1 MEQLIVSVSGI
12 RGIYGKD
19 LKEEDAL
26 MFGKA
31 FGLWAKGQNIA
42 VARDTRL
49 SGEPLKAAFISGLLW
64 AGKNVSDFG
73 IAATPALTWF
83 AEKTGGFYG
92 SIITASHNPVEYN
105 GIKLINSCGTFLN
118 LKQFESF
125 FNTYKNIEKKKS
137 KKPGVYFFDA
147 HLMDRFFS
155 SLFNFIDVSSIRKKR
170 IKVVVDPVEGVGA
183 IYSKK
188 FLEMLGCDV
197 VMINS
202 TLPGIFSHP
211 PEPVPSHLRHLGEI
225 VKKENA
231 DIGFGQ
237 DPDCDRLLL
246 VADNG
251 MCVSEDLGFSVLINW
266 ILQRK
271 KGPVV
276 VNIATTK
283 LVDDI
288 CRDAGVEIFRTM
300 VGEVC
305 VVEKMK
311 EVGASAGGEGNGG
324 VIFPD
329 FHYGRDSFIGMALA
343 LEMLAKTG
351 LNLSE
356 IIKKFPQYYFVK
368 KKIKFPS
375 EKISG
380 LYKKLKE
387 KFTDGRIKHL
397 DGIRIDFEDA
407 WLGIRPSGTEPIVR
421 IFVEGKDTK
430 TVNSLIKEVQECI
443 NSFYKTV

>member
-1 MEQLIVSVSGI
+1 FV
-12 RGIYGKD
+12 K
-19 LKEEDAL
+19 
-26 MFGKA
+26 
-31 FGLWAKGQNIA
+31 
-42 VARDTRL
+42 
-49 SGEPLKAAFISGLLW
+49 
-64 AGKNVSDFG
+64 
-73 IAATPALTWF
+73 
-83 AEKTGGFYG
+83 
-92 SIITASHNPVEYN
+92 
-105 GIKLINSCGTFLN
+105 IK
-118 LKQFESF
+118 
-125 FNTYKNIEKKKS
+125 
-137 KKPGVYFFDA
+137 
-147 HLMDRFFS
+147 
-155 SLFNFIDVSSIRKKR
+155 
-170 IKVVVDPVEGVGA
+170 